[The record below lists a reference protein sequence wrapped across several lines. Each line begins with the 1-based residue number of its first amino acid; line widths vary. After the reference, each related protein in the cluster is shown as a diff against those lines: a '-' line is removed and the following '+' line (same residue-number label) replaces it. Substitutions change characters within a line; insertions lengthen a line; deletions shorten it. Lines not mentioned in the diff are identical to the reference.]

1 MIALVRGEV
10 VSIGLDHAVVLTSG
24 LGLKIL
30 ATPATLAGL
39 RLGSEATLHTAFVVR
54 EDSQTL
60 FGFDEADERDV
71 FDTLMTVSG
80 VGPRLALA
88 TLAVHTPDALRRA
101 VAGDDLNA
109 LQRVPG
115 IGRKGAQRM
124 VLELAGKLG
133 AATGA
138 LEAPAAAVP
147 VGIAPD
153 VVEALVGLGWNAR
166 AAEAAVTA
174 VTERGEASDD
184 DAAGILRAALREL
197 AGVPRG

>member
-10 VSIGLDHAVVLTSG
+10 CSIGLDHAVVIAG
-24 LGLKIL
+24 GVGYRVL

-39 RLGSEATLHTAFVVR
+39 RLGVEGTLHTTLVVR

-60 FGFDEADERDV
+60 FGFAETDERDI
-71 FDTLMTVSG
+71 FDVLMTVSG

-88 TLAVHTPDALRRA
+88 ALAVHTPDGLRRA
-101 VAGDDLNA
+101 VAGEDLAA

-133 AATGA
+133 VAVGSV
-138 LEAPAAAVP
+138 EAPAPAAP
-147 VGIAPD
+147 TGAGPD

-166 AAEAAVTA
+166 AADAAVAA
-174 VTERGEASDD
+174 VLERGEAPDG
-184 DAAGILRAALREL
+184 DAAAVLRAALREL

>member
-147 VGIAPD
+147 AGIAPD

>member
-10 VSIGLDHAVVLTSG
+10 VSIGLDHAVVLASG
-24 LGLKIL
+24 LGLKVL
-30 ATPATLAGL
+30 ATPAALAGL
-39 RLGSEATLHTAFVVR
+39 RVGVEATLHTAFVVR

-138 LEAPAAAVP
+138 LEAPATAAP
-147 VGIAPD
+147 AGIAPD

-174 VTERGEASDD
+174 VTERGEASAD

>member
-10 VSIGLDHAVVLTSG
+10 VSIGLDHAVVLASG
-24 LGLKIL
+24 LGLKVL
-30 ATPATLAGL
+30 ATPAALAGL
-39 RLGSEATLHTAFVVR
+39 RVGTEATLHTAFVVR

-138 LEAPAAAVP
+138 LEAPAAAAP
-147 VGIAPD
+147 AGIAPD
-153 VVEALVGLGWNAR
+153 VVEALVGLGWNPR

-174 VTERGEASDD
+174 VTERGEASAE

>member
-10 VSIGLDHAVVLTSG
+10 VSIGLDHAVVLASG

-39 RLGSEATLHTAFVVR
+39 RVGSEATLHTAFVVR

-60 FGFDEADERDV
+60 FGFDEVDERDV

-138 LEAPAAAVP
+138 LEAPAAAAP
-147 VGIAPD
+147 AGIAPD

-174 VTERGEASDD
+174 VTERGEASSD

>member
-10 VSIGLDHAVVLTSG
+10 VSIGLDHAVVLASG

-39 RLGSEATLHTAFVVR
+39 RVGSEATLHTAFVVR

-138 LEAPAAAVP
+138 LEAPAAAAP
-147 VGIAPD
+147 AGIAPD

-174 VTERGEASDD
+174 VTERGEASSD

>member
-10 VSIGLDHAVVLTSG
+10 VSIGLDHAVVLASG

-147 VGIAPD
+147 AGIAPD

-184 DAAGILRAALREL
+184 AAGILRAALREL